1 MKVVDVKINEESIIL
16 TIEEPMQYEIIDGV
30 KFGVCPSVKY
40 VEISKEN
47 LRKIIEECVNYED

>member
-16 TIEEPMQYEIIDGV
+16 TIEEAMQYELIDGKRV
-30 KFGVCPSVKY
+30 GICPSVKY

-47 LRKIIEECVNYED
+47 LRKIIEECK

>member
-1 MKVVDVKINEESIIL
+1 MKVTEIKINDNSITL

-30 KFGVCPSVKY
+30 KFGVCPRVDY

-47 LRKIIEECVNYED
+47 LRKIIDSI

>member
-1 MKVVDVKINEESIIL
+1 MKVTEVKINDNSITL

-30 KFGVCPSVKY
+30 KVGICPSVNY

-47 LRKIIEECVNYED
+47 LRKMIDSL

>member
-1 MKVVDVKINEESIIL
+1 MKVIGVKVNEESIIL

-30 KFGVCPSVKY
+30 KFGVCPRVDY

-47 LRKIIEECVNYED
+47 LRKIIDSI